1 MTDAA
6 PPVAPVPVPPPA
18 PVASAPETFIQKVEA
33 EAMAVEQKV
42 VAEVKALEAE
52 AWGWIKKNAVAI
64 KAKLEMIL

>member
-6 PPVAPVPVPPPA
+6 PPVVPAVAPPPA
-18 PVASAPETFIQKVEA
+18 PAPETFIQKVEA
-33 EAMAVEQKV
+33 EAIAVEQKV